1 MIVDNH
7 SHPRAL
13 NIFFTH
19 FRKIAHFRYL
29 ECLGKK
35 RILDKSDMNPIC
47 IVDDQPYIC
56 TTVSSILEDEG
67 YETIIFHDAESFWS
81 SLNTLEPSLV
91 MLDIWLPGI
100 DGLQLLKRLHNR
112 FPEIPIIMMSG
123 HAGIETA
130 VSTIKA
136 GAFDFMEKPLHLE
149 VLLDKVKTALRNR
162 PNQGGYTFPSDIE
175 LKTADS
181 DLLIPPGLVEVVD
194 SPEPQRTLRENV
206 VLNGIGLL
214 SGRKT
219 GIILSPLGID
229 EGIVFQTLD
238 GQDIRGHITSLENF
252 SQADSSKI
260 FSANSTTL
268 DNGRQQVRTVEHL
281 MAIFFIYGITNVLI
295 KVDDEI
301 PNIDG
306 SAKDF
311 CDLIAQAGIEEQ
323 KASARVAVIRQKIG
337 VGKYERDEKHL
348 YAEPFEGFEI
358 SMRVDYPSPI
368 GEQILTFNPEK
379 GSFANDIAPA
389 RSFNTFENIET
400 AQRLGKVGGG
410 YLNSHIIMYE
420 GKVINTEL
428 RFSDEF
434 VRHKIL
440 DLIGDLC
447 LLGFPIRGRITANM
461 TSHGFNQALAERLY
475 RAIQSSSSLRH

>member
-1 MIVDNH
+1 M
-7 SHPRAL
+7 
-13 NIFFTH
+13 
-19 FRKIAHFRYL
+19 
-29 ECLGKK
+29 
-35 RILDKSDMNPIC
+35 DKSNMNPIC

-56 TTVSSILEDEG
+56 STISSILEDEG
-67 YETIIFHDAESFWS
+67 YKTIVFQDAESFWQ
-81 SLNTLEPSLV
+81 SLDTLEPSLV

-100 DGLQLLKRLHNR
+100 DGLQLLKRLQGR
-112 FPEIPIIMMSG
+112 FPGLPIIMMSG

-130 VSTIKA
+130 VSAIKA
-136 GAFDFMEKPLHLE
+136 GAYDFMEKPLHLE
-149 VLLDKVKTALRNR
+149 VLLDKVKSAITRR
-162 PNQGGYTFPSDIE
+162 PSTGVSNFPSDIE
-175 LKTADS
+175 LEVVNA
-181 DLLIPPGLVEVVD
+181 DLLIPPGMVEVVD
-194 SPEPQRTLRENV
+194 SPKPQRTLKENV
-206 VLNGIGLL
+206 VLNGVGLL

-219 GIILSPLGID
+219 GIILTPLGIN
-229 EGIVFQTLD
+229 EGIIFQTLD

-252 SQADSSKI
+252 SKTDSSKI

-281 MAIFFIYGITNVLI
+281 MAVFSIYGITNVLI
-295 KVDDEI
+295 KVDDEV

-311 CDLIAQAGIEEQ
+311 CDLLEEAGIEDQ
-323 KASARVAVIRQKIG
+323 QAFARVAVIRQRIG
-337 VGKYERDEKHL
+337 IGNDEGHEKHL

-358 SMRVDYPSPI
+358 KMRVDYPLPI
-368 GEQILTFNPEK
+368 GEQTFTFNSEK
-379 GSFANDIAPA
+379 RSFVKEIAPA
-389 RSFNTFENIET
+389 RSFNTFENIEM

-428 RFSDEF
+428 RYPDEF

-440 DLIGDLC
+440 DLLGDLY

-461 TSHGFNQALAERLY
+461 TSHGYNQALVERLY
-475 RAIQSSSSLRH
+475 QAIQCGARLKP